1 MGWTWF
7 NIKEL
12 AVALQKSDVK
22 GVTTGPEYY
31 AKLNWDGAKKLG
43 VNLNQEQ
50 ITATGNGLPI
60 DTQTSQGTV
69 EISVETN
76 ILTPE
81 VEAVLYGQGHVE
93 DPDKSRL
100 IYHEDSVGNYV
111 GLWARTDK
119 VGANGEDVVLWIPR
133 AQFATNNKDAGENA
147 HRNLSYNGAASYT
160 KSSIQFEE
168 LDRTTGVLAT
178 VTKRFLMVEDNN
190 RVGASLFSPNT
201 GYLTVTTSSPI
212 NSHPVGNNINIDFP
226 RSLKRASI
234 NKSTVLFKQGVTPVA
249 FALSI
254 ADNSGTDNRIVI
266 NPSSSL
272 AAATEYTVTLK
283 TAIQDV
289 DGNHL
294 EEEVTI
300 TVNTA

>member
-1 MGWTWF
+1 MSWTWF

-12 AVALQKSDVK
+12 AIALQKSDVK

-43 VNLNQEQ
+43 VNLNQDQ
-50 ITATGNGLPI
+50 ITGTGNGLPI
-60 DTQTSQGTV
+60 DTQTAQGTV
-69 EISVETN
+69 EIAVET
-76 ILTPE
+76 IVMTPE

-100 IYHEDSVGNYV
+100 VYHEDSVGNYV

-119 VGANGEDVVLWIPR
+119 VGTNGEDVVLWIPR
-133 AQFATNNKDAGENA
+133 AQFASNNKDASENA
-147 HRNLSYNGAASYT
+147 HRNLTYNGAASYT

-168 LDRTTGVLAT
+168 LNRTTGLLET
-178 VTKRFLMVEDNN
+178 ITKRFLMVEDNN
-190 RVGASLFSPNT
+190 RVAASLFSPNS
-201 GYLTVTTSSPI
+201 GYLVPTTTDITGHSVSA
-212 NSHPVGNNINIDFP
+212 NINIDFP

-234 NKSTVLFKQGVTPVA
+234 NKSTVLFKQSATPVA

-254 ADNSGTDNRIVI
+254 ADNSGTDNRIII
-266 NPSSSL
+266 NPNSNLS
-272 AAATEYTVTLK
+272 AATTYTVTLK

-289 DGNHL
+289 DGNHI
-294 EEEVTI
+294 ETDTEIDVT
-300 TVNTA
+300 TA